1 MDCKLSEAQVQG
13 WSQQAALLHFSIK
26 LADWP
31 QQAALLHGAELATE
45 QQVQQ
50 IAPPLSGVEQTELK
64 DKIAAIFDESARGL
78 KALSGE
84 LLHNFKHCLGHSQ
97 ASSLPA

>member
-1 MDCKLSEAQVQG
+1 MDYKLLDKHGQG
-13 WSQQAALLHFSIK
+13 QSQQAALLHFSIK

-50 IAPPLSGVEQTELK
+50 VAPPLSGVEQTKLK

-78 KALSGE
+78 KAFSGE
-84 LLHNFKHCLGHSQ
+84 LLHNFKHCLGHNQ